1 MENIR
6 DIMTDEVECCS
17 LLDNVF
23 EVASKMKEWNVGAI
37 PIVDGERLVGMITD
51 RDIVVRGVAEK
62 HPGST
67 KVEDI
72 MSSEHLVTVSPDTNT
87 KEAAQLMAKHQIRRL
102 PVVEGDKLV
111 GIVALGDLAVRE
123 LTDDQA
129 KKALSDISETGY
141 NGLQH

>member
-1 MENIR
+1 MDKIR
-6 DIMTDEVECCS
+6 DIMTDDVECCM

-23 EVASKMKEWNVGAI
+23 EVATKMKEWNVGAI
-37 PIVDGERLVGMITD
+37 PITDGEKLVGMITD

-72 MSSEHLVTVSPDTNT
+72 MSEQLVTVTPDTDT
-87 KEAAQLMAKHQIRRL
+87 KEAARLMAEHQIRRL
-102 PVVEGDKLV
+102 PVVEGERLV
-111 GIVALGDLAVRE
+111 GIVALGDFAVND

-129 KKALSDISETGY
+129 KKALSEISEPGY
-141 NGLQH
+141 NGLQ